1 MKVFYLED
9 VINKYLYMKRI
20 TQGIKNAVALA
31 ASATTLALPMV
42 AHAQRDIES
51 GLSGIRSLF
60 PAVAFNSVPGLI
72 VFVIQILLYIAGGV
86 AVLFVIIGGFQYIT
100 SAGNAEG
107 ATKGK
112 KTVVN
117 AIIGIVLIILSY
129 MIISVITNT
138 ILGYRAT

>member
-1 MKVFYLED
+1 MD
-9 VINKYLYMKRI
+9 RI
-20 TQGIKNAVALA
+20 TQSIKKTTALA
-31 ASATTLALPMV
+31 VSGLGLALPMV
-42 AHAQRDIES
+42 AHAQRDIEA
-51 GLSGIRSLF
+51 GLGGIRSLF
-60 PAVAFNSVPGLI
+60 PSVAFNSVPGLI
-72 VFVIQILLYIAGGV
+72 VFVIQILLYVAGGV